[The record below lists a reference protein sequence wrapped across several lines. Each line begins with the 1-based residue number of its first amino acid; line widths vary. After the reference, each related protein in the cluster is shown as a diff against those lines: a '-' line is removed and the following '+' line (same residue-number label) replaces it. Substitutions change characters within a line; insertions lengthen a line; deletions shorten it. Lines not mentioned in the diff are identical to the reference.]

1 MPIEAQTFRISHA
14 DKCRAG
20 TLRWQGAPP
29 GMSTEL
35 ADSFMAELKAGRT
48 LRYLTSGSDRPAV
61 VTPGRFKKHC
71 ELNPRWGRL
80 ANKLARANTIAAYAL
95 KSPKL
100 YLRLCKYGHPLDSGR
115 IYFRY
120 GYECRRCLKCDQL
133 RNARAGIIKPEDLA
147 KATAALRNG
156 STVKQKLRAVREQ
169 DGRRSRIINTAAF
182 YRYRSEN
189 PDFNRIVRD
198 AIEKRIGPSI
208 NPVLAVAAGTFKYE
222 WDPTDHQLICGM
234 LPPNFPDKDA
244 VINEVIITL
253 LEGRLHRSQIG
264 AKIQWYIKAHYRL
277 FPTKYAKFGDS
288 PLDSLDEVMF
298 EDGSITRG
306 DTVSRGLWD

>member
-1 MPIEAQTFRISHA
+1 
-14 DKCRAG
+14 
-20 TLRWQGAPP
+20 
-29 GMSTEL
+29 
-35 ADSFMAELKAGRT
+35 
-48 LRYLTSGSDRPAV
+48 
-61 VTPGRFKKHC
+61 
-71 ELNPRWGRL
+71 
-80 ANKLARANTIAAYAL
+80 
-95 KSPKL
+95 
-100 YLRLCKYGHPLDSGR
+100 LRLCKYGHPLDSGR

-120 GYECRRCLKCDQL
+120 GYECRRCIKCDQL

-156 STVKQKLRAVREQ
+156 STVKQILRAVREQ

-198 AIEKRIGPSI
+198 AIEKRISPSI

-244 VINEVIITL
+244 VINEVIISL
-253 LEGRLHRSQIG
+253 LEGRLHRSQIR

-277 FPTKYAKFGDS
+277 FPTKRAKFGNS
-288 PLDSLDEVMF
+288 PLDSLDEVFF
-298 EDGSITRG
+298 EDGSTTRG
-306 DTVSRGLWD
+306 DTVTRGLWD